1 MEWEVS
7 ITYKEHALKTHG
19 ISTIHTF
26 AGNII
31 RYVTTHYTDLENS
44 QTLNGFIDYTD
55 MLSVVGEY
63 EALITKLEGCVTVN
77 VTLDDEIDAITIILS
92 Y

>member
-1 MEWEVS
+1 MEWEAS

-19 ISTIHTF
+19 LSTIHTF

-31 RYVTTHYTDLENS
+31 RYVTANYNNLENS
-44 QTLNGFIDYTD
+44 HVLNGYIDYTD

-77 VTLDDEIDAITIILS
+77 VTLDDKVDAVTIILS